1 MAVREFSIV
10 DVVGIRSYR
19 EEVAEVAG
27 VEMKLASLREDEAE
41 SILSMIDRYYYEN
54 ANPAVRSLIVENA
67 ELTID
72 LVRAVKAETKQ
83 EFAGPIARGNQLTIT
98 DLTADHFTNVWG
110 STGATDFTYTA
121 SSTGSTA
128 YIGTSSA
135 PESVAEEEGY
145 VFLGFIEMSPTP
157 KTNKILL
164 TKNGDPYPYSNF
176 VWNADEDFYLAPLP
190 EPYFFPPESSYYI
203 NVNFHKTGSV
213 EMKPIGF
220 KVLQAKN
227 VLSL

>member
-1 MAVREFSIV
+1 MRESIV
-10 DVVGIRSYR
+10 DYVGIRGYP
-19 EEVAEVAG
+19 EETAEVAG
-27 VEMKLASLREDEAE
+27 VEMKLASLRDIETEN
-41 SILSMIDRYYYEN
+41 ILSMIDKYYYTN
-54 ANPAVRSLIVENA
+54 AHPSIRELIVENA

-72 LVRAVKAETKQ
+72 LVRSVKAETKQ
-83 EFAGPIARGNQLTIT
+83 DFAGPVARGNQLTLT
-98 DLTADHFTNVWG
+98 DLTADQFTNVWG
-110 STGATDFTYTA
+110 STGAKDFTHTA

-164 TKNGDPYPYSNF
+164 TKNGDPYPYSNL
-176 VWNADEDFYLAPLP
+176 VWDADEDYYLAPLP

-203 NVNFHKTGSV
+203 DVNFFKTGSV
-213 EMKPIGF
+213 EMKPVGF

-227 VLSL
+227 TLGL